1 MTDDAAKLAAWVGRR
16 ESAEDVIAPG
26 PAARLAATLGRDDP
40 PPRAGDALPP
50 GWHWIYFLE
59 ATPRAELGPDGH
71 AKRGG
76 FLPPV
81 TLPRR
86 MWAGGRIAFARP
98 LRIGEAV
105 RRESEILSVTPK
117 QGRAGRLVF
126 VTVRHVISGEDGPAI
141 DEEHDIVYRDAP
153 RPGQAAPPSKSPPP
167 GKMAPSDPPWRRVV
181 EPDPALLFRFSALIF
196 NAHRIHYDRDYVTGE
211 ENYPGLLVHG
221 PLTAILLLDLLR
233 DECPGRRLTHFDY
246 QAMAPLFDTAPF
258 TVAGAPEGDGAVLW
272 AETSDGVLAM
282 RGEARLARAP

>member
-1 MTDDAAKLAAWVGRR
+1 MVDDATKLAAWVGRR

-40 PPRAGDALPP
+40 PPRSGDPLPA

-71 AKRGG
+71 ARRGG

-86 MWAGGRIAFARP
+86 MWAGGRIAFPRP

-105 RRESEILSVTPK
+105 RRESEILSITPK

-141 DEEHDIVYRDAP
+141 DEEHDIVYREAP
-153 RPGQAAPPSKSPPP
+153 RPGGPPP
-167 GKMAPSDPPWRRVV
+167 GTAPPARPPVADPPWRRLV
-181 EPDPALLFRFSALIF
+181 EPDAALLFRFSALIF
-196 NAHRIHYDRDYVTGE
+196 NAHRIHYDRGYVTGE
-211 ENYPGLLVHG
+211 EGYPGLLVHG

-233 DECPGRRLTHFDY
+233 DECPGQPLARFDY
-246 QAMAPLFDTAPF
+246 QALAPLFDTAPF
-258 TVAGAPEGDGAVLW
+258 TLAGAPAGDTATLW
-272 AETSDGVLAM
+272 AEGPDGTMAM
-282 RGEARLARAP
+282 RGTATLERAP